1 MEPLLKGII
10 SGITISFLIGPIFLA
25 LADITITKGWR
36 SGLSYIAGVL
46 ISDIVLIY
54 LVETILQQ
62 FPFDSIK
69 TQIGIVGGIMLIAF
83 GIVTYFAK
91 ATLKAQD
98 VTSVKTLFQAFL
110 KGVSLNMFNPFVT
123 VWWITMYTT
132 VTINYDTF
140 TDRFL
145 FYFGILFMVFLFDL
159 LKMRFAY
166 YLKQRLTENNLSV
179 IKKVVGA
186 CLFIFGVVMIF
197 KVA

>member
-69 TQIGIVGGIMLIAF
+69 TQIGIVGGIMLIVF

-132 VTINYDTF
+132 ITINYDTF

-186 CLFIFGVVMIF
+186 CLFVFGVVMIV

>member
-166 YLKQRLTENNLSV
+166 YLKQRLTETNLSV

-186 CLFIFGVVMIF
+186 CLFVFGVVMIV

>member
-186 CLFIFGVVMIF
+186 CLFIFGVVMIV

>member
-186 CLFIFGVVMIF
+186 CLFVFGVVMIV

>member
-69 TQIGIVGGIMLIAF
+69 TQIGIVGGIMLIVF

-186 CLFIFGVVMIF
+186 CLFVFGVVMIV

>member
-69 TQIGIVGGIMLIAF
+69 TQIGIVGGIMLIVF

-91 ATLKAQD
+91 SNLKAQD

-186 CLFIFGVVMIF
+186 CLFIFGVVMIV